1 MSNNTTT
8 TPSFLAR
15 LGRLILRLLFIFI
28 AGIALGVGIFYGAR
42 AAYSQFVQP
51 VQDHTVLLAELEV
64 RQEETNNF
72 LTQRFENIAGRLDAL
87 EVQNDSNKETF
98 ADLDDR
104 LASVET
110 AQSAQGEQLDA
121 LGGNLEGMQTA
132 LSELQ
137 SDQAS
142 LEDDVAALQTAF
154 GDLRELRAD
163 LEAASETIDDNA
175 QAIEE
180 LTLEMQSVGD
190 GWQAM
195 LNEFQM
201 LKAMELLTRSRVN
214 LTQGN
219 LSLARADIE
228 DARGLLIAL
237 QDQVSTDQ
245 AIYLEEVVVRLDAA
259 LEDLP
264 RSSIAAADEVEGAWL
279 LLLVGLPVEPEPEPE
294 ETP

>member
-15 LGRLILRLLFIFI
+15 LGRFVLRLIFVFIL
-28 AGIALGVGIFYGAR
+28 GIALGVGIYYGAR
-42 AAYSQFVQP
+42 AAYSQFIQP

-64 RQEETNNF
+64 RQEETNSF
-72 LTQRFENIAGRLDAL
+72 LTQRFDIITGRLDAL
-87 EVQNDSNKETF
+87 EVQNDSNKESF
-98 ADLDDR
+98 ADLEDR
-104 LASVET
+104 LTSVET
-110 AQSAQGEQLDA
+110 AQSAQSEQLDA
-121 LGGNLEGMQTA
+121 LSGNLEGMQST

-137 SDQAS
+137 SEQAS
-142 LEDDVAALQTAF
+142 LGDDVVALQTAF

-163 LEAASETIDDNA
+163 LETASQTIGENA
-175 QAIEE
+175 QAIED

-219 LSLARADIE
+219 LSLARSDIE
-228 DARGLLIAL
+228 DARELLVAL
-237 QDQVSTDQ
+237 QGQVSTDQ
-245 AIYLEEVVVRLDAA
+245 TIYLEEIIARLDAA

-264 RSSIAAADEVEGAWL
+264 RSTIAAGDEVEGAWQL
-279 LLLVGLPVEPEPEPE
+279 LLEGLSVEPEPE

>member
-1 MSNNTTT
+1 
-8 TPSFLAR
+8 
-15 LGRLILRLLFIFI
+15 
-28 AGIALGVGIFYGAR
+28 
-42 AAYSQFVQP
+42 
-51 VQDHTVLLAELEV
+51 V
-64 RQEETNNF
+64 RQEETNSF
-72 LTQRFENIAGRLDAL
+72 FTQRFENIAGRLDAL

-98 ADLDDR
+98 AGLEDR

-121 LGGNLEGMQTA
+121 LGGDLEGMQSA

-137 SDQAS
+137 SGQAS
-142 LEDDVAALQTAF
+142 LGDDVAALQTAF

-163 LEAASETIDDNA
+163 LEDASQTIDDNA

-219 LSLARADIE
+219 LSLARSDIE
-228 DARGLLIAL
+228 DARELLIAL

-245 AIYLEEVVVRLDAA
+245 AIYLEEVIARLDAA
-259 LEDLP
+259 IEDLP
-264 RSSIAAADEVEGAWL
+264 RSSIAAADEVEGAWQL
-279 LLLVGLPVEPEPEPE
+279 LLEGLPVEPEPE